1 MTFDSEYCLI
11 ASAKFTNRLKSIAH
25 FSRGKETPSPVTSAE
40 PMSLSSFRLTAESN
54 CAMTIVKLVFQPMTT
69 KTNSALYVPCDSFRA
84 LTKIRVL
91 SVISRNSDW
100 FIALFIRVVIGGSRS
115 L

>member
-11 ASAKFTNRLKSIAH
+11 TSAKFTNRLKSIAH
-25 FSRGKETPSPVTSAE
+25 FSREKETPSPVTSAE
-40 PMSLSSFRLTAESN
+40 PMSLSSFRLTDESN
-54 CAMTIVKLVFQPMTT
+54 YAMTIAKLVFKPKQIAPCM
-69 KTNSALYVPCDSFRA
+69 CDSFRA
-84 LTKIRVL
+84 LTKIRVI

-115 L
+115 LFL

>member
-11 ASAKFTNRLKSIAH
+11 ASAKFTNRLKSIAQ
-25 FSRGKETPSPVTSAE
+25 FSRVKETPSPVTSAE
-40 PMSLSSFRLTAESN
+40 PMSLSSFRLTVESN
-54 CAMTIVKLVFQPMTT
+54 YAPCM
-69 KTNSALYVPCDSFRA
+69 CDSFHA